1 MPEYV
6 VEVMG
11 EFGAEDQV
19 DSFEAP
25 NLEIAIG
32 KVKLKVNE
40 FIPLRCSI
48 EERTSSAYLTFPLPY
63 GQKITYMVGET
74 GRSD

>member
-11 EFGAEDQV
+11 ELGGEDQV
-19 DSFEAP
+19 DAFEAP
-25 NLEIAIG
+25 NLSAAIRI
-32 KVKLKVNE
+32 VKLKVNE
-40 FIPLRCSI
+40 VIPLKCSI
-48 EERTSSAYLTFPLPY
+48 EERVSSAYITFPLPY